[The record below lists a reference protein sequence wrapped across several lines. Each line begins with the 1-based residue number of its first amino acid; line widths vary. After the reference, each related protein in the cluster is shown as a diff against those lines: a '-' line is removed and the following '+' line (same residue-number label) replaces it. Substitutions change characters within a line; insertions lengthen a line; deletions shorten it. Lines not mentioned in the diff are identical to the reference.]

1 MWAWNPFLIYTW
13 ALLHSLSSSPSIFVS
28 GAFINSFS
36 LPAMKL
42 SPQIPLYSSLVLP
55 SIAAA
60 APAPGSQNCPFNGP
74 SFRPALDPLS
84 TSAIQNAREKF
95 PTILANALASGL
107 LDNQTTSF
115 SISVFAATG
124 ESGNQTLF
132 TEHFLAPGHR
142 DDGTVW
148 SGRNES
154 VKMGDES
161 LYRIGSI
168 SKLVSLYALLV
179 ERGWQVLDKG
189 IGEFVPELLES
200 EDEDEEDLGELDRVR
215 WEEVTVGDLAGHLAG
230 LARDCERK
238 SCSPE
243 ILLCVGGRI

>member
-1 MWAWNPFLIYTW
+1 
-13 ALLHSLSSSPSIFVS
+13 
-28 GAFINSFS
+28 
-36 LPAMKL
+36 
-42 SPQIPLYSSLVLP
+42 
-55 SIAAA
+55 
-60 APAPGSQNCPFNGP
+60 
-74 SFRPALDPLS
+74 
-84 TSAIQNAREKF
+84 
-95 PTILANALASGL
+95 
-107 LDNQTTSF
+107 
-115 SISVFAATG
+115 
-124 ESGNQTLF
+124 
-132 TEHFLAPGHR
+132 
-142 DDGTVW
+142 
-148 SGRNES
+148 